1 MNIKEIR
8 SLTPDKVSRM
18 SEQELNTAVN
28 QLINANRR
36 KLKRLESSRLGKSS
50 PAYKSAKELYKFDK
64 SKINKS
70 ISKMKNNPKFPKG
83 SYKKKLERTLIDLKD
98 WGNLK
103 TSTPRGWSSVRKNVV
118 KRLGIK
124 KISLKTEKEFW
135 DLYQEYTKM
144 YPEDE
149 SRLGSDIVQKICV
162 DVQLN
167 NKDMSLADQLKLA
180 RNEINTVYEM
190 REKTRNKR
198 RFTSNYFD

>member
-1 MNIKEIR
+1 MNLKEIR
-8 SLTPDKVSRM
+8 KLTPDKVSKL
-18 SEQELNTAVN
+18 SEKELESAVN

-36 KLKRLESSRLGKSS
+36 KLKRLESTRLGKSS
-50 PAYKSAKELYKFDK
+50 PAYKSAKELYRFDK
-64 SKINKS
+64 AKINKS
-70 ISKMKNNPKFPKG
+70 IAKFKNNPKISKATL
-83 SYKKKLERTLIDLKD
+83 KKKLERTLIDLKE
-98 WGNLK
+98 WNNLK
-103 TSTPRGWSSVRKNVV
+103 TSTPRGWSSVRKNVI

-124 KISLKTEKEFW
+124 KLSLKTEKEFW

-180 RNEINTVYEM
+180 RNEINTTYEQ
-190 REKTRNKR
+190 REKVRNKR